1 MFAGHTVR
9 TVSEEG
15 WSGRSNGDL
24 LSLASASF
32 DVLVTTDQSME
43 FQQNMALYDIAL
55 VVLRGR
61 SNDMSDLAPLV
72 PQALTAMTGIVAGQ
86 VVRIGARE

>member
-1 MFAGHTVR
+1 
-9 TVSEEG
+9 
-15 WSGRSNGDL
+15 
-24 LSLASASF
+24 
-32 DVLVTTDQSME
+32 ME

-86 VVRIGARE
+86 IVRIGARE